1 MYRVTRQTTASHGFT
16 LVEVI
21 LVIIIMGI
29 LATVALRSISL
40 VGDAARTEETKQ
52 ELDEL
57 AVAIVGSPVLNNA
70 GVRNDFGYVG
80 DVGALPPNLDALIAN
95 PGGYATWNGP
105 YVGNRFAQD
114 ALDYKTDA
122 FGAAYTYSGGI
133 DIVSTGSGQPIVR
146 RIAGTTADLLANQ
159 VTGAVLDADQTPPG
173 TDFRD
178 SIEVLLTVPDG
189 SGGLTVRTATP
200 EIGGYF
206 AFNAVPTGNHDL
218 DIIYEPTA
226 DTLHRFVSVVPGSE
240 IYQEHYLIAS
250 FTGGAGGGGTGL
262 DFVADSDTLQGT
274 HCNELAFWVT
284 NSGSAAVSIDW
295 IRLTWTTPTAYYATV
310 DWDGSAA
317 YNSPTIGSGDI
328 AMFSATQTVAPG
340 ATVPIV
346 IDEFRAFVGGG
357 GAKVDMTGATFTV
370 ELSDGTIFTIVA
382 DNCP

>member
-1 MYRVTRQTTASHGFT
+1 MYRVTRQTTASYGFT

-29 LATVALRSISL
+29 LATVALRSISQ

-57 AVAIVGSPVLNNA
+57 AAAIVGSPVLDNA
-70 GVRNDFGYVG
+70 GIRNDFGYVG
-80 DVGALPPNLDALIAN
+80 DIGALPPNLDALMSN

-114 ALDYKTDA
+114 AVDYKTDA
-122 FGAAYTYSGGI
+122 FGAAYTYTGGV
-133 DIVSTGSGQPIVR
+133 DIISTGSGEPIVR
-146 RIAGTTADLLANQ
+146 RIAGTTADLLANE
-159 VTGAVLDADQTPPG
+159 VAGAVLDAKKTPPG
-173 TDFRD
+173 TDFQD

-200 EIGGYF
+200 GIGGYF

-218 DIIYEPTA
+218 DIIYTPTA

-240 IYQEHYLIAS
+240 IYQEHYLTPS

-262 DFVADSDTLQGT
+262 DFVANSDTLGGT
-274 HCNELAFWVT
+274 HCNELVFWVA
-284 NSGSAAVSIDW
+284 NNGSAAVSIDW
-295 IRLTWTTPTAYYATV
+295 IRLTWTTPEAYYQIV
-310 DWDGSAA
+310 RWDGSAA
-317 YNSPTIGSGDI
+317 YNGATIGSGDM
-328 AMFSATQTVAPG
+328 AGFSTTRTVAPG
-340 ATVPIV
+340 AAVPVV
-346 IDEFRAFVGGG
+346 IDEFREHFGAGGP
-357 GAKVDMTGATFTV
+357 KVDVTGTTFTV
-370 ELSDGTIFTIVA
+370 ELSDGTTFTIIA